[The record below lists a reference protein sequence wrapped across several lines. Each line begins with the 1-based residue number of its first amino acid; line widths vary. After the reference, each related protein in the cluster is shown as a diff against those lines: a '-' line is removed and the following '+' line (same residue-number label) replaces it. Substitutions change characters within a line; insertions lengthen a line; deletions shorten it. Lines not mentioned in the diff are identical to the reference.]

1 MEIKRDSYLKQL
13 ISYGF
18 DGLVKVITGIR
29 RCGKI
34 MNCCAASFLWMWEWC
49 MPERSIRT
57 ETLSALREIDF
68 VVTSG
73 GRRTYIQSAY
83 GMGTEEKMEM
93 ELRPFALVGDSFLKI
108 VVRADIGRRWYDDNR
123 ILNINFIDFLLDK
136 ELI

>member
-57 ETLSALREIDF
+57 ETLSALRERLILLLHLEA
-68 VVTSG
+68 G
-73 GRRTYIQSAY
+73 GRISSLP
-83 GMGTEEKMEM
+83 MGW
-93 ELRPFALVGDSFLKI
+93 
-108 VVRADIGRRWYDDNR
+108 GRRRRWKWS
-123 ILNINFIDFLLDK
+123 FGSLLW
-136 ELI
+136 

>member
-1 MEIKRDSYLKQL
+1 
-13 ISYGF
+13 
-18 DGLVKVITGIR
+18 
-29 RCGKI
+29 
-34 MNCCAASFLWMWEWC
+34 MWEDNELLC
-49 MPERSIRT
+49 RQFSVDVGVVYART
-57 ETLSALREIDF
+57 VNQNGNSVRTQREIDF

-83 GMGTEEKMEM
+83 GMGTEERMEM

-108 VVRADIGRRWYDDNR
+108 VVRADIGRCWYDDNG

>member
-1 MEIKRDSYLKQL
+1 MDVGVVY
-13 ISYGF
+13 
-18 DGLVKVITGIR
+18 
-29 RCGKI
+29 
-34 MNCCAASFLWMWEWC
+34 A
-49 MPERSIRT
+49 RT
-57 ETLSALREIDF
+57 VNQNGNSVRTQREIDF

-93 ELRPFALVGDSFLKI
+93 ELRLFALVGDSFLKI